1 MARKNSNLISSN
13 AVITGFTQKPT
24 ITADQTVLSGLDPID
39 LDRVDV
45 YKNGILLLS
54 AEDYAV
60 NSITQITMTTALQA
74 DDDIVIQSI
83 AHGYVNSTPLTID
96 NITVGQYPTVVAGNN
111 QLTLSQAINTNST
124 LVFKN
129 GVLLKEASD
138 YTVLNNTRID
148 TIDPLDVNDVIHV
161 RSTMDTGTTVTQMSS
176 GSAANPGLSFTDD
189 PDTGIFNNVDANTL
203 SVAAGGNEVATF
215 TADGIQTDGT
225 IQDSQ
230 GNVRALEI
238 TTDSTTS
245 VTIASGST
253 GKYFR
258 LTGAATTT
266 ININAGNFAAGDI
279 ITIHNATSSDMTIDF
294 DANFTDT
301 VYIAGDG
308 TDKNNSTI
316 TLAGYGLATCIAF
329 TSAGMI
335 ISGNVS

>member
-1 MARKNSNLISSN
+1 MARKNSNLVSSA

-39 LDRVDV
+39 IGRVDV

-54 AEDYAV
+54 AEDYVV

-96 NITVGQYPTVVAGNN
+96 NITVGQYPTVPAGGN
-111 QLTLSQAINTNST
+111 QLTLSQAINTDST

-129 GVLLKEASD
+129 GVLLKETSD

-148 TIDPLDVNDVIHV
+148 TIDPLDASDVIHV
-161 RSTMDTGTTVTQMSS
+161 RSTMDTSTTVATTITGTT
-176 GSAANPGLSFTDD
+176 AAAPGPAVNSD
-189 PDTGIFNNVDANTL
+189 PDTGLFFNGTANTL
-203 SVAAGGNEVATF
+203 SVAAGGSEVATF
-215 TADGIQTDGT
+215 TADGIQDA
-225 IQDSQ
+225 Q
-230 GNVRALEI
+230 GNVRALQV
-238 TTDSTTS
+238 TTDATSS

-258 LTGAATTT
+258 LTGSTVT

-279 ITIHNATSSDMTIDF
+279 ITLHNATSSDMTIDF

-335 ISGNVS
+335 VNGNVS